1 MCSKYRPCNVKRGI
15 DINDASLDVMTEMKP
30 NKEQI
35 QALQQAVAA
44 IHSNIQTL
52 KDGINTPTGGNMNIT
67 EKDSLIS
74 KLRDVTT
81 NQDSF
86 NCKNGWY
93 WYPTTWQLTQAKLQ
107 DCNKKMKKI
116 KDDRYSQG
124 IISLIDQ
131 CAVCISDME
140 SYKILCESILAKD
153 ERSWSEWLKSFRITS
168 KLEALKALAS

>member
-1 MCSKYRPCNVKRGI
+1 
-15 DINDASLDVMTEMKP
+15 MTEMKP
-30 NKEQI
+30 NEKQI

-52 KDGINTPTGGNMNIT
+52 KNRINTGGNMNIT

-74 KLRDVTT
+74 ILQDVIT

-93 WYPTTWQLTQAKLQ
+93 CYPTTWQLTQAKLQ
-107 DCNKKMKKI
+107 DCNNKMNKI
-116 KDDRYSQG
+116 KKDRYSQG

-168 KLEALKALAS
+168 KLEALKALAR